1 MFVPM
6 HIYVCAYVH
15 ACMPVSVRMH
25 ARARVCVC
33 VCVFKKERGRGV
45 GGRGEG
51 RVVFMFVVIN
61 LCQQSEFV
69 VCGLLSTF
77 ARCAMDY
84 HVDLCLMSKVI
95 YFLSDKLTVL

>member
-1 MFVPM
+1 M
-6 HIYVCAYVH
+6 
-15 ACMPVSVRMH
+15 
-25 ARARVCVC
+25 
-33 VCVFKKERGRGV
+33 
-45 GGRGEG
+45 
-51 RVVFMFVVIN
+51 FMFVVIN